1 MTFQNDFQSA
11 RSDLDQISRAIAA
24 TISPKMIPLA
34 SSKTRTAALFA
45 AGSYVM
51 GIRKAPSVGCMPQ
64 ILPPVIDA
72 LGDQDNRVRL
82 AAVEA
87 LYNIARVVREGLAPY
102 SARILE
108 ALLKATSDEDSEVDR
123 AMAILHP
130 LLQVTV
136 NECKSVPPR
145 TLVPPLLQGM
155 RMPVSAAVLTSIQ
168 WILTLESSPL
178 VGRFLYFILF
188 SEIFFP
194 VDLDPRNESSP
205 LVGRELL
212 WNHQEVLSL
221 LFYHTASSSK
231 AISERA
237 TEALDQL
244 LERTVS
250 ELSITDSTSLESGP
264 FPYQVDFFVFCFG
277 KSIYPTV

>member
-1 MTFQNDFQSA
+1 
-11 RSDLDQISRAIAA
+11 
-24 TISPKMIPLA
+24 MIPLA

-51 GIRKAPSVGCMPQ
+51 GIRKASSVGCLPQ

-102 SARILE
+102 SAKILE

-145 TLVPPLLQGM
+145 TLVAPLLQGM

-178 VGRFLYFILF
+178 VGR
-188 SEIFFP
+188 
-194 VDLDPRNESSP
+194 
-205 LVGRELL
+205 ELL
-212 WNHQEVLSL
+212 WNHQELLSL

-264 FPYQVDFFVFCFG
+264 FPYQVDFFVFFG
-277 KSIYPTV
+277 KSVYPTV